1 MKTITTCFTISFS
14 AEQLEHAKSY
24 VEDMK
29 KHPKRIFWKNRVGK
43 SDEELIYEQMTNRI
57 LSGYYGD
64 DFFLAQKSIERIN
77 SKAENGM
84 K

>member
-14 AEQLEHAKSY
+14 SEQFEHARSF

-29 KHPKRIFWKNRVGK
+29 KHPKRIFWKNRSGK

-57 LSGYYGD
+57 LSGYYGE
-64 DFFLAQKSIERIN
+64 DFFMAQKSIEKIN
-77 SKAENGM
+77 TNASNFN
-84 K
+84 